1 MTFRKTLACFLLG
14 MAMFSTL
21 EASAQDSGHAFALQA
36 GTATSAA
43 RYQLGAVVDLRQ
55 ASKKGVTVLAVTPR
69 GAAERMGLRAGDQL
83 RAINGNRL
91 DGTTKPA
98 TTFDNALQDSDG
110 NLQIEAVRN
119 GMKLML
125 SGKADMTAELSPASR
140 QACGYITDQARPT
153 PRDEDIFAAD
163 ITQIDGRSTPTIP
176 RNRHRVDAGK
186 RVIVVREFIHPSR
199 LNSSQLLQIE
209 KMKKFSFA
217 RAYKS
222 LVVDVK
228 PGTSH
233 RIGAR
238 LLRDKL
244 DAQSIRENA
253 YWEPVVWAEVPET
266 CP

>member
-1 MTFRKTLACFLLG
+1 MPFRKMLAFALLG
-14 MAMFSTL
+14 MATSSPL
-21 EASAQDSGHAFALQA
+21 HASAQQAGPEFALQA
-36 GTATSAA
+36 ATATGEA

-55 ASKKGVTVLAVTPR
+55 ASKKGATVLAVTPR
-69 GAAERMGLRAGDQL
+69 GAAERIGLRAGDQL
-83 RAINGNRL
+83 RAINGTRL
-91 DGTTKPA
+91 DDTTKPA
-98 TTFDNALQDSDG
+98 TAFDNALQESNG
-110 NLQIEAVRN
+110 NLQVEAVRN
-119 GMKLML
+119 GMKLLL
-125 SGKADMTAELSPASR
+125 SGKADATTDPSNASK

-153 PRDEDIFAAD
+153 PREDDIFAAD
-163 ITQIDGRSTPTIP
+163 ITQIDGRSTPTVP
-176 RNRHRVDAGK
+176 RNRHRVETGK

-199 LNSSQLLQIE
+199 LNSSQLQQIE

-244 DAQSIRENA
+244 DTQSIRDNA

>member
-1 MTFRKTLACFLLG
+1 MSFRNMLACALLG
-14 MAMFSTL
+14 MAISSSLHASPQPPAL
-21 EASAQDSGHAFALQA
+21 EFALQA
-36 GTATSAA
+36 AMAPSEA
-43 RYQLGAVVDLRQ
+43 RYQLSAVVDLRQ
-55 ASKKGVTVLAVTPR
+55 ARKKRATVLAVTPR

-83 RAINGNRL
+83 RAINGTRL
-91 DGTTKPA
+91 DDTTEPA
-98 TTFDNALQDSDG
+98 MAFDNAMQESDG
-110 NLQIEAVRN
+110 NLQVEAVRN
-119 GMKLML
+119 GMKLLL
-125 SGKADMTAELSPASR
+125 SGKADVVAGPSNASK
-140 QACGYITDQARPT
+140 QACGFLTDQARPT
-153 PRDEDIFAAD
+153 PREDDIFAAD
-163 ITQIDGRSTPTIP
+163 ITQIDGRSTPTVP
-176 RNRHRVDAGK
+176 RNRHRVGTGK

-199 LNSSQLLQIE
+199 LNSSQLQQIE

-244 DAQSIRENA
+244 DTQSIRDNA